1 MTKFIQPI
9 GPIRPISPE
18 RLMELN
24 PEEVITTIVKLAC
37 IFLFYLAV
45 HKISKVVI
53 SKTPGYN
60 KESKKIPIYHC
71 ISIILVSSLLIV
83 FGWSI
88 ELLKGIILL
97 QILLYASVSDIQ
109 THEVK
114 DFISVL
120 IFITGFIGVTLS
132 DIPMMLFSGLAIG
145 GVLLICAM
153 VSGNRLGGADVK
165 LSATCTFLLGF
176 SKSIAGLVIGLF
188 LAIICNIYFSHKNK
202 TKGKAFPL
210 VPYLSIG
217 FMAMYFI

>member
-1 MTKFIQPI
+1 MTKYIQPI

-114 DFISVL
+114 DFVSVL

-165 LSATCTFLLGF
+165 LSAACAFLLGF

-188 LAIICNIYFSHKNK
+188 VSVIVNLIIQKQRKLKNQP
-202 TKGKAFPL
+202 FPL

-217 FMAMYFI
+217 FMLMYFC

>member
-71 ISIILVSSLLIV
+71 ISIILVSSLLIA
-83 FGWSI
+83 FGWST
-88 ELLKGIILL
+88 ELIKGIIFM

-114 DFISVL
+114 DFVSVL
-120 IFITGFIGVTLS
+120 IFITGFIGVTLTN
-132 DIPMMLFSGLAIG
+132 IPMMLLSGFIIG
-145 GVLLICAM
+145 GMLLICAM

-165 LSATCTFLLGF
+165 ICAACAFLLGF
-176 SKSIAGLVIGLF
+176 SKSVAGLIIGLIVSVIAN
-188 LAIICNIYFSHKNK
+188 LIIQKQKK
-202 TKGKAFPL
+202 TKNQPFPL

-217 FMAMYFI
+217 FMLMYFC

>member
-83 FGWSI
+83 FGWSM

-132 DIPMMLFSGLAIG
+132 DIPMMFFSGLAIG

-165 LSATCTFLLGF
+165 LSAACAFLLGF

-188 LAIICNIYFSHKNK
+188 VSVIVNLIIQKQKKSKNQP
-202 TKGKAFPL
+202 FPL

-217 FMAMYFI
+217 FMLMYFC

>member
-1 MTKFIQPI
+1 MTNFLQPI

-24 PEEVITTIVKLAC
+24 PEEVMTIIVKLAC

-53 SKTPGYN
+53 SKTTGYN
-60 KESKKIPIYHC
+60 KESNKNPIYHC
-71 ISIILVSSLLIV
+71 ISIILVSSLLIA

-114 DFISVL
+114 DFVSVL

-132 DIPMMLFSGLAIG
+132 DIPMMLFSCLAIG

-153 VSGNRLGGADVK
+153 VSRNRLGGADVK
-165 LSATCTFLLGF
+165 LSAACAFLLGF

-188 LAIICNIYFSHKNK
+188 VSVIVNLIIQKQKKIKNQP
-202 TKGKAFPL
+202 FPL

-217 FMAMYFI
+217 FMLMYFC

>member
-24 PEEVITTIVKLAC
+24 PEDVITTIVKLAC

-83 FGWSI
+83 FGWSM

-165 LSATCTFLLGF
+165 LSAACAFLLGF

-188 LAIICNIYFSHKNK
+188 VSVIVNLIIQKQKKLKNQP
-202 TKGKAFPL
+202 FPL

-217 FMAMYFI
+217 FMLMYFC

>member
-18 RLMELN
+18 GLMELN

-37 IFLFYLAV
+37 IFIFYLAV

-53 SKTPGYN
+53 TKTPGYN

-71 ISIILVSSLLIV
+71 ISIILVSSLLIA

-114 DFISVL
+114 DFVSVL

-132 DIPMMLFSGLAIG
+132 DIPMMLLSGLAIG

-165 LSATCTFLLGF
+165 LSAACAFLLGF

>member
-1 MTKFIQPI
+1 MTEFIKPI
-9 GPIRPISPE
+9 GPIKPNSFE

-24 PEEVITTIVKLAC
+24 PEEVITTIVKLSC
-37 IFLFYLAV
+37 IFLFYLAMY
-45 HKISKVVI
+45 KISKVVI
-53 SKTPGYN
+53 RKTPGYN
-60 KESKKIPIYHC
+60 KESKTIPIYHC
-71 ISIILVSSLLIV
+71 ISIVLVSILLIV
-83 FGWSI
+83 FGWSM

-109 THEVK
+109 THQVK

-120 IFITGFIGVTLS
+120 ILITGFIGVTLS
-132 DIPMMLFSGLAIG
+132 DIPMMLLSSLFIG
-145 GVLLICAM
+145 GMLFVCAV

-165 LSATCTFLLGF
+165 LSAACAFLLGF

-188 LAIICNIYFSHKNK
+188 LAIICNIYFSYKNK

>member
-71 ISIILVSSLLIV
+71 ISIILVSSLLIA

-132 DIPMMLFSGLAIG
+132 DIPMKLMGGFVIG

-165 LSATCTFLLGF
+165 LSAACAFLLGF

-188 LAIICNIYFSHKNK
+188 VSVIVNLIIQKQKKLKNQP
-202 TKGKAFPL
+202 FPL

-217 FMAMYFI
+217 FMLMYFC

>member
-1 MTKFIQPI
+1 MTKYIQPI

-53 SKTPGYN
+53 SKTPGYS

-114 DFISVL
+114 DFVSVL

-165 LSATCTFLLGF
+165 LSAACAFLLGF

-188 LAIICNIYFSHKNK
+188 VSVIVNLIIQKQKKIKNQP
-202 TKGKAFPL
+202 FPL

-217 FMAMYFI
+217 FMLMYFC

>member
-83 FGWSI
+83 FGWSM

-145 GVLLICAM
+145 GALLICAM

-165 LSATCTFLLGF
+165 LSAACAFLLGF

-188 LAIICNIYFSHKNK
+188 VSVIVNLIIQKQKK
-202 TKGKAFPL
+202 TKNQPFPL

-217 FMAMYFI
+217 FMLMYFC

>member
-37 IFLFYLAV
+37 IFLFYLAI

-71 ISIILVSSLLIV
+71 ISIILVSSLLIA

-120 IFITGFIGVTLS
+120 IFITGFIDVTLS

-145 GVLLICAM
+145 GVLLVCAM

-165 LSATCTFLLGF
+165 LSAACAFLLGF

>member
-1 MTKFIQPI
+1 MTRLIQPI
-9 GPIRPISPE
+9 GPIRPFSVA
-18 RLMELN
+18 RLTELN
-24 PEEVITTIVKLAC
+24 SEDIITTILKLTC
-37 IFLFYLAV
+37 IFLFYLAI
-45 HKISKVVI
+45 HKISKFVI
-53 SKTPGYN
+53 SKTPGYDKN
-60 KESKKIPIYHC
+60 SKRNPIYHC
-71 ISIILVSSLLIV
+71 ISIILVSSLLIA
-83 FGWSI
+83 FGWSVEFI
-88 ELLKGIILL
+88 KGVIFL

-114 DFISVL
+114 DFVSVL
-120 IFITGFIGVTLS
+120 IFITGFIGVALS
-132 DIPMMLFSGLAIG
+132 DIPMMILSALAIG

-165 LSATCTFLLGF
+165 LSAACAFLLGF

-217 FMAMYFI
+217 FMTAFFV

>member
-1 MTKFIQPI
+1 MTKYIQPI

-71 ISIILVSSLLIV
+71 ISIILVSSLLIA

-165 LSATCTFLLGF
+165 LSAACAFLLGF

>member
-83 FGWSI
+83 FGWST

-120 IFITGFIGVTLS
+120 IFITGFIGATLS

-165 LSATCTFLLGF
+165 LSAACAFLLGF

-188 LAIICNIYFSHKNK
+188 VSVIVNLIIQKQKKLKNQP
-202 TKGKAFPL
+202 FPL

-217 FMAMYFI
+217 FMLMYFC

>member
-37 IFLFYLAV
+37 VFLFYLAV

-71 ISIILVSSLLIV
+71 ISIILVSSLLIA

-165 LSATCTFLLGF
+165 LSAACAFLLGF

>member
-24 PEEVITTIVKLAC
+24 PEDVLTTIVKLTC
-37 IFLFYLAV
+37 IFLFYLAI

-53 SKTPGYN
+53 SKTPGYS

-83 FGWSI
+83 FAWSI
-88 ELLKGIILL
+88 ELFKGIILL
-97 QILLYASVSDIQ
+97 QILLYASVSDIH

-114 DFISVL
+114 DFVSVL

-132 DIPMMLFSGLAIG
+132 DVPLMLFSGLAIG

-165 LSATCTFLLGF
+165 LSAACAFLLGF

>member
-1 MTKFIQPI
+1 MTKYIQPI

-114 DFISVL
+114 DFVSVL

-165 LSATCTFLLGF
+165 LSAACAFLLGF
-176 SKSIAGLVIGLF
+176 SKSIAGIVIGLF
-188 LAIICNIYFSHKNK
+188 VSVIVNLIIQKQKKLKNQP
-202 TKGKAFPL
+202 FPL
-210 VPYLSIG
+210 VPYLSVG
-217 FMAMYFI
+217 FMLMYFC

>member
-83 FGWSI
+83 FGWSM

-165 LSATCTFLLGF
+165 LSAACAFLLGF
-176 SKSIAGLVIGLF
+176 SKSIAGIVIGLF
-188 LAIICNIYFSHKNK
+188 VSVIVNLIIQKQKKLKNQP
-202 TKGKAFPL
+202 FPL
-210 VPYLSIG
+210 VPYLSVG
-217 FMAMYFI
+217 FMLMYFC

>member
-18 RLMELN
+18 RLMEFN

-83 FGWSI
+83 FGWSM

-114 DFISVL
+114 DFVSVL

-132 DIPMMLFSGLAIG
+132 NIPMMLFSGLAIG

-165 LSATCTFLLGF
+165 LSAACAFLLGF
-176 SKSIAGLVIGLF
+176 SKSVAGLVIGLF

>member
-83 FGWSI
+83 FGWST

-97 QILLYASVSDIQ
+97 QILLYASVSDI
-109 THEVK
+109 
-114 DFISVL
+114 
-120 IFITGFIGVTLS
+120 
-132 DIPMMLFSGLAIG
+132 
-145 GVLLICAM
+145 
-153 VSGNRLGGADVK
+153 
-165 LSATCTFLLGF
+165 
-176 SKSIAGLVIGLF
+176 
-188 LAIICNIYFSHKNK
+188 
-202 TKGKAFPL
+202 
-210 VPYLSIG
+210 
-217 FMAMYFI
+217 

>member
-60 KESKKIPIYHC
+60 KESKKLPIYHC
-71 ISIILVSSLLIV
+71 ISIILVSSLLIA

-88 ELLKGIILL
+88 EFLKGIILL

-165 LSATCTFLLGF
+165 LSAACAFLLGF

-188 LAIICNIYFSHKNK
+188 VSVIVNLIIQKQRKLKNQP
-202 TKGKAFPL
+202 FPL

-217 FMAMYFI
+217 FMLMYFC

>member
-24 PEEVITTIVKLAC
+24 PEAVIATIVKLAC

-71 ISIILVSSLLIV
+71 ISIILVSSLLIA

-97 QILLYASVSDIQ
+97 QKLLYASVSDIQ

-114 DFISVL
+114 DFVSDL

-165 LSATCTFLLGF
+165 LSAACAFLLGF

>member
-18 RLMELN
+18 KLMELN

-145 GVLLICAM
+145 GALLICAM

-165 LSATCTFLLGF
+165 LSAACAFLLGF
-176 SKSIAGLVIGLF
+176 SKSLAGLVIGLF

>member
-83 FGWSI
+83 FGWST

-109 THEVK
+109 THKVK

-165 LSATCTFLLGF
+165 LSAACAFLLGF

-217 FMAMYFI
+217 FMAKYFI

>member
-24 PEEVITTIVKLAC
+24 PEEVITIIVKLAC

-71 ISIILVSSLLIV
+71 ISIILVSSLLIA
-83 FGWSI
+83 FGWST
-88 ELLKGIILL
+88 ELIKGIIFM

-114 DFISVL
+114 DFVSVL
-120 IFITGFIGVTLS
+120 IFITGFIGVTLTN
-132 DIPMMLFSGLAIG
+132 IPMMLLSGFIIG
-145 GVLLICAM
+145 GMLLICAM

-165 LSATCTFLLGF
+165 ISAACAFLLGF
-176 SKSIAGLVIGLF
+176 SKSVAGLIIGLIVSVIAN
-188 LAIICNIYFSHKNK
+188 LIIQKQKK
-202 TKGKAFPL
+202 TKNQPFPL

-217 FMAMYFI
+217 FMLMYFC

>member
-9 GPIRPISPE
+9 GPIRPISPK

-24 PEEVITTIVKLAC
+24 PEDVITTIVKLAC

-165 LSATCTFLLGF
+165 LSAACAFLLGF

>member
-60 KESKKIPIYHC
+60 KESKKIPLYHC

-88 ELLKGIILL
+88 ELLKGIFLL

-165 LSATCTFLLGF
+165 LSAACAFLLGF

>member
-97 QILLYASVSDIQ
+97 RILLYASVSDIQ
-109 THEVK
+109 IHEVK

-165 LSATCTFLLGF
+165 LSAACAFLLGF

>member
-24 PEEVITTIVKLAC
+24 PEDVITTIVKLAC

-83 FGWSI
+83 FGWSM

-114 DFISVL
+114 DFVSVL

-145 GVLLICAM
+145 GALLICAM

-165 LSATCTFLLGF
+165 ICAACAFLLGF
-176 SKSIAGLVIGLF
+176 SKSVAGLIIGLIVSVIAN
-188 LAIICNIYFSHKNK
+188 LIIQKQKK
-202 TKGKAFPL
+202 TKNQPFPL

-217 FMAMYFI
+217 FMLMYFC

>member
-83 FGWSI
+83 FGWST

-165 LSATCTFLLGF
+165 LSAACAFLLGF

-188 LAIICNIYFSHKNK
+188 VSVIVNLIIQKQKKLKNQP
-202 TKGKAFPL
+202 FPL

-217 FMAMYFI
+217 FMLMYFC

>member
-71 ISIILVSSLLIV
+71 ISIILVSSLLIA

-120 IFITGFIGVTLS
+120 IFITGFISVTLS

-145 GVLLICAM
+145 GVWLICAM

-165 LSATCTFLLGF
+165 LSAACAFLLGF

-188 LAIICNIYFSHKNK
+188 VSVIVNLIIQKQKKLKNQP
-202 TKGKAFPL
+202 FPL

-217 FMAMYFI
+217 FMLMYFC